1 MTSRASKVIACAI
14 VWIVSSMPLATAQ
27 QYSPGLFGEMRWR
40 SIGPFRAGR
49 TKAGVGIASQPN
61 VFYIGV
67 HNGGV
72 WKTTDYAGRGMHSV
86 ALQAVTTISG
96 CGSIQTTRTPSC

>member
-1 MTSRASKVIACAI
+1 MSRLGWSNGPRIQGSWEVAMMHRVFKSMACLVAL
-14 VWIVSSMPLATAQ
+14 VLMPWSTAAQ
-27 QYSPGLFGEMRWR
+27 QSNPSMFGEMRWR

-49 TKAGVGIASQPN
+49 TKPIVGVSGQPN

-72 WKTTDYAGRGMHSV
+72 WKTTDYGR
-86 ALQAVTTISG
+86 TWKPIFDD
-96 CGSIQTTRTPSC
+96 